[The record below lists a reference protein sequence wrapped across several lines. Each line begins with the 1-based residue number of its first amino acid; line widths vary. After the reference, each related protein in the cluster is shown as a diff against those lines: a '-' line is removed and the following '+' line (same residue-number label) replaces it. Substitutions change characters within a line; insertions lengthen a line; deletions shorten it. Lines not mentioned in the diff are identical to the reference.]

1 MKPVWRGQV
10 SPGCGGTFMTRRLLA
25 ALCLTALAF
34 VWTAQAEQ
42 PAVKLDPAKNKT
54 SGTADKDFDAQRLAS
69 EQAQLKMEFLE
80 FKQQLLRLAQNLE
93 LSNKPENKEK
103 AKMLREALERAA
115 KGGVSLRFNQLIET
129 L

>member
-1 MKPVWRGQV
+1 
-10 SPGCGGTFMTRRLLA
+10 MTRRLLA

-34 VWTAQAEQ
+34 VWTAQAD
-42 PAVKLDPAKNKT
+42 PVKVDPAKVKT

-93 LSNKPENKEK
+93 LSNKLENKEK
-103 AKMLREALERAA
+103 AKMLREALEQATT
-115 KGGVSLRFNQLIET
+115 KGVDVKFNRLIDRKSVV
-129 L
+129 

>member
-1 MKPVWRGQV
+1 VE
-10 SPGCGGTFMTRRLLA
+10 GGKRPLIAEEYFMTRRLLA

-34 VWTAQAEQ
+34 VWTAQADS
-42 PAVKLDPAKNKT
+42 VKFDKAKNKT

-69 EQAQLKMEFLE
+69 EQAHLKMEFLE

-103 AKMLREALERAA
+103 AKMLR
-115 KGGVSLRFNQLIET
+115 
-129 L
+129 